1 MAILADPMV
10 TVSADDGRPRLSK
23 RASTGGPGEPEVF
36 VADEQNDVDID
47 VVRWMDLAGSV
58 LRAEGVRGHVE
69 MSLLFVDQSEIT
81 GLNAEFMG
89 EHGPTDVLSFP
100 IDGAEAVDDL
110 APDVDAQ
117 RLGPGRSEADRDD
130 IPVLLG
136 DVVVC
141 PAVARAQAPTH
152 GGTLDDELALLV
164 VHGVLHLLGHDHDG
178 DEERDAMWARQRE
191 LLVAHHWHGPAPA
204 VFDADHL
211 EP

>member
-1 MAILADPMV
+1 MTGAYPV
-10 TVSADDGRPRLSK
+10 NADDGRPRLSA
-23 RASTGGPGEPEVF
+23 RANTGGPETPEVF
-36 VADEQNDVDID
+36 VADEQHDVDVD
-47 VVRWMDLAGSV
+47 VTRWMHLAAAV
-58 LRAEGVRGHVE
+58 LHAEGVRGQVE
-69 MSLLFVDQSEIT
+69 MSLLFVDETEIA
-81 GLNAEFMG
+81 GLNNEFMG
-89 EHGPTDVLSFP
+89 ADGPTDVLSFP
-100 IDGAEAVDDL
+100 IDGAEARDDA

-141 PAVARAQAPTH
+141 PAVAKEQAPTH

-178 DEERDAMWARQRE
+178 DEQRDAMWARQRE
-191 LLVAHHWHGPAPA
+191 LLVAHHWHGPVPA
-204 VFDADHL
+204 AFDADHL